1 MMQLTG
7 KQRAKL
13 KGLAQSL
20 DAIAQFGKN
29 ELSGEQIKMVD
40 QALTKRELIK
50 CRVLDTSPYSAR
62 EAAELLAEKT
72 GAAVVQSIGS
82 RFVLYRPNPEKP
94 VIRLD

>member
-1 MMQLTG
+1 MQLTG

-40 QALTKRELIK
+40 R
-50 CRVLDTSPYSAR
+50 R
-62 EAAELLAEKT
+62 
-72 GAAVVQSIGS
+72 
-82 RFVLYRPNPEKP
+82 
-94 VIRLD
+94 

>member
-1 MMQLTG
+1 
-7 KQRAKL
+7 
-13 KGLAQSL
+13 
-20 DAIAQFGKN
+20 
-29 ELSGEQIKMVD
+29 
-40 QALTKRELIK
+40 
-50 CRVLDTSPYSAR
+50 VLDTAPYSAR